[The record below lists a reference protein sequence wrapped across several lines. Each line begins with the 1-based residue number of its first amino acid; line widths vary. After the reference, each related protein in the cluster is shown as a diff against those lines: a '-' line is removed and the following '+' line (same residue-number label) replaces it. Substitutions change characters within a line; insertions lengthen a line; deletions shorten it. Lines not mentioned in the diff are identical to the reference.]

1 MQAALVRRNPRQ
13 MFARCTVQ
21 VRAASGASGALL
33 LLDFQQEQLC
43 VAEVGPYHH
52 AVLGRLYG
60 GMAVQRAEAQV
71 LGQAEGV
78 DQHGSCL
85 GMGRRKVRALAGE
98 LKWWG
103 CPGAT
108 SMELGDVVCL
118 CNPSRCQAIS

>member
-1 MQAALVRRNPRQ
+1 M
-13 MFARCTVQ
+13 Q

-43 VAEVGPYHH
+43 VAEVGPHHH

-71 LGQAEGV
+71 LGRAEGV
-78 DQHGSCL
+78 DQHSSCL
-85 GMGRRKVRALAGE
+85 GMGRRKVRALAGK
-98 LKWWG
+98 LKCWCW
-103 CPGAT
+103 PEAA

-118 CNPSRCQAIS
+118 CNPSRCQAVS